1 MEPRREPVPD
11 VRRVLPPNGQR
22 MNASPPLTPQ
32 ARLAVSGKFF
42 QLGEKKFHPKG
53 VTYGPFAPNADGD
66 SYPNREQAAADFKL
80 IRRLEA
86 NLIRVY
92 EVPPRWL
99 LDLADEHGLKVLV
112 DISWNKHLCFLDSPA
127 LQDQARSAVRQAVQ
141 RCARHPGVFAY
152 SVVNEISP
160 DIVRWSGPDA
170 VEDFLDEL
178 VRVAK
183 DVDPECLC
191 TFGNYPPTEFL
202 RPRSIDFL
210 CFNVYLHQQ
219 RPLENYLARLQTI
232 ADAKPLIL
240 GEVGIDSL
248 REGEAQKCE
257 MLDWQIESVFRGGL
271 AGAIIFSFTDDWHKD
286 GCQVLDWGFGL
297 TTRDRVPKDSFET
310 VRGKFQQAPYFP
322 LARYPQVSVVV
333 ACYNGGRTL
342 QACLDSLARLNYP
355 SYEVIIVDDGSTDIT
370 PQVASIYKKFRLLQQ
385 GHQGLSVARNAG
397 ISAAQGEII
406 AFTDA
411 DCRPDADWLYYLV
424 GELLKGSFVGV
435 GGHNFLPQDD
445 SAVAAA
451 VMVSPGG
458 PAHVMLTDRLAEHI
472 PGCNM
477 AFYKSALV
485 EIGGFDPIF
494 QKAGDDVDVCWRLQQ
509 RGGRITFSAAGF
521 VWHHRRS
528 TLAAYLA
535 QQRGYGEAEAM
546 LVRRHPEYFNLFGAS
561 MWQGRIYTAAKF
573 GLSMRRPII
582 YHGMFATG
590 FFQSLYSGEPAMAPM
605 FCTSLEYH
613 VLITLPLVALSFPL
627 RHILILPITSVLISA
642 GVCVAAALQAELPRN
657 KRRIWSRPLV
667 ALLFFLQPIVR
678 GWARYQGRLSLAPT
692 PRVAV
697 ENLASLSLQD
707 RPGELD
713 CVEYWANTSIDRLDF
728 VKHILARLEQQG
740 WELKADT
747 GWCDY
752 DVEILGSR
760 WAHLQLTTVAEPHAS
775 GKQLLR
781 CRMRTTWSL
790 AAKVALSI
798 MLGFELV
805 VIGFV
810 QQDLWWIWF
819 LLLTVPAF
827 AWYLRRDQRDLQRL
841 ISTLLDEIAQVSGLI
856 KLDRKNGTI
865 TKNGKEAGPQTK

>member
-1 MEPRREPVPD
+1 MSAT
-11 VRRVLPPNGQR
+11 
-22 MNASPPLTPQ
+22 NAPTAQTRLT
-32 ARLAVSGKFF
+32 VSGKFF
-42 QLGEKKFHPKG
+42 RSGDAKFYPKG
-53 VTYGPFAPNADGD
+53 VTYGPFGPNADCEH
-66 SYPNREQAAADFKL
+66 YPSRERTAEDFELIQKL
-80 IRRLEA
+80 GA

-99 LDLADEHGLKVLV
+99 LDLADERGIKVLI
-112 DISWNKHLCFLDSPA
+112 DIPWNKHLCFLDSPK
-127 LQDQARSAVRQAVQ
+127 LRDEARAAVRNAVQ
-141 RCARHPGVFAY
+141 NCARHPAIFAY
-152 SVVNEISP
+152 SIVNEISP
-160 DIVRWSGPDA
+160 DIVRWSGAEA

-178 VRVAK
+178 VKEAK
-183 DVDPECLC
+183 GVDPECLC

-202 RPRSIDFL
+202 RPREIDFL

-240 GEVGIDSL
+240 GEFGVDSI

-257 MLDWQIESVFRGGL
+257 MLEWQIESIFRAGL
-271 AGAIIFSFTDDWHKD
+271 AGAVIFSFTDDWYKD
-286 GCQVLDWGFGL
+286 GAQVMDWGLGL
-297 TTRDRVPKDSFET
+297 TTRERAPKESFEV
-310 VRGKFQQAPYFP
+310 VRRKFRDAPMFP
-322 LARYPQVSVVV
+322 LTRYPQVTVVV

-342 QACLDSLARLNYP
+342 QACLDSLTRLNYP
-355 SYEVIIVDDGSTDIT
+355 DYEVIVVDDGSKDIT
-370 PQVASIYKKFRLLQQ
+370 PQVASIYKKFHYIQQ
-385 GHQGLSVARNAG
+385 EHQGLSVARNTG
-397 ISAAQGEII
+397 ISAGQGEII

-411 DCRPDADWLYYLV
+411 DCRPDPDWLYYLV

-435 GGHNFLPQDD
+435 GGHNFLPPDD

-451 VMVSPGG
+451 VMASPGG

-477 AFYKSALV
+477 AFYKWALV

-509 RGGRITFSAAGF
+509 RGFRITFSAAGF

-535 QQRGYGEAEAM
+535 QQRGYGEAESM
-546 LVRRHPEYFNLFGAS
+546 LVRRHPEYFNWFGSS

-573 GLSMRRPII
+573 GLNLRRPII
-582 YHGMFATG
+582 YHGVFATG

-613 VLITLPLVALSFPL
+613 VLITLPLVALSVPF
-627 RHILILPITSVLISA
+627 RHIFVLPITSVLISL
-642 GVCVAAALQAELPRN
+642 GVCVAAAMQAELPRD
-657 KRRIWSRPLV
+657 KRRLWSRPLV

-678 GWARYQGRLSLAPT
+678 GWARYQGRLSLGPT
-692 PRVAV
+692 PRAAV

-707 RPGELD
+707 KGEELD
-713 CVEYWANTSIDRLDF
+713 CVEYWANTSIERTDF
-728 VKHILARLEQQG
+728 VKHILDRLERQG

-790 AAKVALSI
+790 PAKVALSM

-805 VIGFV
+805 VIGFIQHEIV
-810 QQDLWWIWF
+810 WIW
-819 LLLTVPAF
+819 LLLFTVPAF
-827 AWYLRRDQRDLQRL
+827 AWYLHRDQRDLQRL
-841 ISTLLDEIAQVSGLI
+841 ISTLLDEIAQVSGLV
-856 KLDRKNGTI
+856 KLNRK
-865 TKNGKEAGPQTK
+865 KK